1 MLQVNVRLPA
11 ELIGGSA
18 VPIQLVVG
26 SYASAPDVTIA
37 VK

>member
-1 MLQVNVRLPA
+1 MYAGSAPQLVNGMLQVNVRLPA

-26 SYASAPDVTIA
+26 S
-37 VK
+37 